1 MPGLYS
7 ACCQNGLGTA
17 KGTLHGMLAADL
29 ASGHDSPLLQ
39 QVQEQA
45 APRRLPPP
53 PLAWLGANALMKWGE
68 WTAGAEL

>member
-1 MPGLYS
+1 
-7 ACCQNGLGTA
+7 
-17 KGTLHGMLAADL
+17 MLAADL
-29 ASGHDSPLLQ
+29 ANGHDSPLLQ

-53 PLAWLGANALMKWGE
+53 PLAWLGANTLMKWGE